1 MIKLDTDIHGEAL
14 QYFGVSTPSAL
25 IIKCNDVVVGMIDY
39 EVYKDNVKI
48 FYIRIEDEYRRQG
61 IARRVMEGIINEN
74 RGKYLYGDSLPGAI
88 EFWRSLGAEFDEDED
103 EDYLTPFHI
112 EC

>member
-1 MIKLDTDIHGEAL
+1 MIKLYKDIHGEAL